1 MANVRLH
8 EVMNRLFTKENA
20 WAVLLALMLLAL
32 LIFTADST
40 PLWIY
45 QGF

>member
-1 MANVRLH
+1 MKRLLS
-8 EVMNRLFTKENA
+8 REN
-20 WAVLLALMLLAL
+20 LLALLLCLILVAL
-32 LIFTADST
+32 LIFTASNA

>member
-1 MANVRLH
+1 
-8 EVMNRLFTKENA
+8 MNRLFTKENA

>member
-1 MANVRLH
+1 MAYVWLH
-8 EVMNRLFTKENA
+8 EIMNNLFTDENN
-20 WAVLLALMLLAL
+20 WAIALALMLIAL